1 MDEVK
6 KMLDSLSV
14 DPYLLY
20 DAIVSSTDDYVY
32 IIDMKENVAL
42 VSENMAADFELPGR
56 VVPKL
61 TEVWGAFVHPRDVK
75 RYLDSLER
83 MLKGETD
90 EHNVEYQIK
99 NRKGEYVW
107 LHCRGLLKRD
117 ESGNP
122 TVFAGAVTDL
132 GDKGKVD
139 HITGLFTQ
147 QECEKQV
154 TRLLKQ
160 GNGGG
165 FMLLGLDDFT
175 RVNNLN
181 DHIFGDMVLRQFAQ
195 DIQERLPQGGDLYRF
210 DGDEFAIVLPGAA
223 EDAMKDLYHKIHL
236 YSNRRHDIGG
246 ESYFCTTSAGIV
258 MLGRDADSYMDLVKC
273 ADSALDA
280 SKRRGKNTSTVFKS
294 NLIEAELRSQKLVN
308 LLQIS
313 VSSAMEGFNLAY
325 QPLIRAGDSRIVG
338 AEALLRWSCDSFGAV
353 SPAEFVPL
361 LENSGLII
369 PVGSWVLEE
378 AVKTCKRWLPCC
390 ADFVMNINISYLQML
405 DPGFLPLVRSTLE
418 RHELEAR
425 HVVLEMTESYF
436 VTDMEA
442 LKSTFQELRSMGI
455 SIAMDDFGTGYSSL
469 GLLSQVPADEV
480 KIDRAFITE
489 INRND
494 FNRSFIGAVIQLC
507 HSVGITVCVEG
518 IETMDEFRTVVG
530 LGADTVQ
537 GFQFSRPIPEESFR
551 ERYWADSLC
560 GTGV

>member
-6 KMLDSLSV
+6 KMMDSFSV

-32 IIDMKENVAL
+32 IVDMQENVAL

-61 TEVWGAFVHPRDVK
+61 TEVWGALVHPRDVK
-75 RYLDSLER
+75 RYWDSLER

-99 NRKGEYVW
+99 NRKGEFVW

-165 FMLLGLDDFT
+165 LMLLGLDDFT

-195 DIQERLPQGGDLYRF
+195 DIQDRLPQGGELYRF
-210 DGDEFAIVLPGAA
+210 DGDEFAIVLPGGT
-223 EDAMKDLYHKIHL
+223 EEAMKDLYHKIHL
-236 YSNRRHDIGG
+236 YANRRHDISG
-246 ESYFCTTSAGIV
+246 ESYFCTASAGIV
-258 MLGRDADSYMDLVKC
+258 LLVRDADSYMNLVKC

-280 SKRRGKNTSTVFKS
+280 SKRRGKNTSTIFTP
-294 NLIEAELRSQKLVN
+294 NLIEAELHSQKLVN
-308 LLQIS
+308 RLQIS
-313 VSSAMEGFNLAY
+313 VSSAMEGFGLAY

-338 AEALLRWSCDSFGAV
+338 AEALLRWSCDSFGEV

-405 DPGFLPLVRSTLE
+405 NPGFLPLVRATLA
-418 RHELEAR
+418 RHGLEPC

-455 SIAMDDFGTGYSSL
+455 CIAMDDFGTGYSSL
-469 GLLSQVPADEV
+469 GLLSQIPADEV
-480 KIDRAFITE
+480 KIDRAFITG
-489 INRND
+489 IDRNG

-518 IETMDEFRTVVG
+518 IETVEELRTVVS
-530 LGADTVQ
+530 LGADNVQ
-537 GFQFSRPIPEESFR
+537 GFQFSRPIPEDSFR
-551 ERYWADSLC
+551 ERYWANSLC